1 MILVVKRFLRLIRK
15 RGQSSTRSVTNGR
28 TRPSSRRTRRFAG
41 ANFLNLA
48 PLASV
53 RSKALKSLIVKDLR
67 DRPCASAKSLI
78 TNDLSF
84 QSRHFCAGCVPIV
97 SQSIIKL
104 IK

>member
-1 MILVVKRFLRLIRK
+1 MTLVVKKFLRLIRK

-28 TRPSSRRTRRFAG
+28 AKPSSRRTRRFAG
-41 ANFLNLA
+41 ASLLNLA
-48 PLASV
+48 PCASAS
-53 RSKALKSLIVKDLR
+53 RKSLGRKDLR
-67 DRPCASAKSLI
+67 GRACASAKSL
-78 TNDLSF
+78 TTSNLGF